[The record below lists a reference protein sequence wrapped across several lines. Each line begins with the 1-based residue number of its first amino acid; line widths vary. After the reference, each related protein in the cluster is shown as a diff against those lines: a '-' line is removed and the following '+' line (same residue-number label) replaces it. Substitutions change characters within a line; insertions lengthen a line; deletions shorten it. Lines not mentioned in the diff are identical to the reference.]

1 MKYKRKP
8 IIFSFCEIFRDW
20 KTVDQDIVEMI
31 KEKIPIMLQNNNVAC
46 ENYTVI
52 FTPDFVYNDSDA
64 IYKYNTEH
72 HTCHG
77 KCICRMFDDQPAGSI
92 TEDEIFDYLG
102 NVVDKLHRFIDHYK
116 HTI

>member
-64 IYKYNTEH
+64 SIEHPISMKFFVFAEGNTGVLLIGIPTRDPSCIREL
-72 HTCHG
+72 G
-77 KCICRMFDDQPAGSI
+77 KRIKEAIERIDDCADS
-92 TEDEIFDYLG
+92 T
-102 NVVDKLHRFIDHYK
+102 V
-116 HTI
+116 